1 MFTLSLEGN
10 VNCLCL
16 RGRTG
21 GNLHIL
27 VAPFDSSRR
36 SVFDWDSRNTQL
48 KHGKKKKINS
58 LEGKF
63 MKKQHKR
70 MNCLCERNQYSHAN
84 EVPVVYEAVPCLNDS
99 LWNNH
104 VKVQL

>member
-48 KHGKKKKINS
+48 KHGKKKKSILWRANS
-58 LEGKF
+58 
-63 MKKQHKR
+63 
-70 MNCLCERNQYSHAN
+70 
-84 EVPVVYEAVPCLNDS
+84 
-99 LWNNH
+99 
-104 VKVQL
+104 